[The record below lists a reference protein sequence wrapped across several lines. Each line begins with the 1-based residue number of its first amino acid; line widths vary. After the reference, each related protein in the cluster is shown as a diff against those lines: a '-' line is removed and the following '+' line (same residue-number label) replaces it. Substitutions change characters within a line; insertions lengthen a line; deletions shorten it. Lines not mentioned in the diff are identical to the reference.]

1 MVATYTI
8 AGRQVGS
15 HVVRPRSSLEHSADK
30 KGLGLYGYRTD
41 NAQLAMATL
50 GVLFG
55 GSWAATRGGSKA
67 PQSTPPINAGSKDEE
82 KFIQFGRSIL
92 NV

>member
-1 MVATYTI
+1 MVAMYTI

-15 HVVRPRSSLEHSADK
+15 HV
-30 KGLGLYGYRTD
+30 
-41 NAQLAMATL
+41 LAMATL

-82 KFIQFGRSIL
+82 KFIQEFLQSVEQEDKKAKIEGKQPH
-92 NV
+92 

>member
-1 MVATYTI
+1 M
-8 AGRQVGS
+8 
-15 HVVRPRSSLEHSADK
+15 
-30 KGLGLYGYRTD
+30 
-41 NAQLAMATL
+41 QLAMATL

-82 KFIQFGRSIL
+82 KFIQCERTL
-92 NV
+92 HNV

>member
-15 HVVRPRSSLEHSADK
+15 HVLAM
-30 KGLGLYGYRTD
+30 GTLGL
-41 NAQLAMATL
+41 
-50 GVLFG
+50 LFG

-82 KFIQFGRSIL
+82 KLIQEFLQSVEQEDKKAKIEGKQPH
-92 NV
+92 